1 MSTMSPIKRRL
12 PREIRHLILHCARQQ
27 LPGNFSATVA
37 CQRQPSLG
45 SNGDDLAKFAVRLF
59 FVRSNN
65 YPASFLQRFNQV
77 SDQTETTSQ
86 NSSSDSSLCKATTR
100 DSCDSTFFCTPNEA
114 SPWMSGLKVPVTAT
128 SDCNPCR
135 FPTPGAGWA
144 TADAGECS
152 SDLPLGRS
160 VRPWRKRCH
169 PPNINHVSMPST
181 KYIGMSIHKGSAGFI
196 VAKTSPLSK
205 EKSRANDIGAMN
217 LRTPTC
223 HRPGILSASVK
234 PALKA
239 IASVKQDKPMQ
250 ANPTRTARCQSD
262 LITASTAADAKKKTW
277 ERDPVNINV
286 QGMGPRS
293 CMRCATSS
301 ASSSLTINSN
311 SSTPPNQVLS
321 LLSMNSRSD
330 ST

>member
-1 MSTMSPIKRRL
+1 ML
-12 PREIRHLILHCARQQ
+12 
-27 LPGNFSATVA
+27 
-37 CQRQPSLG
+37 
-45 SNGDDLAKFAVRLF
+45 
-59 FVRSNN
+59 
-65 YPASFLQRFNQV
+65 
-77 SDQTETTSQ
+77 
-86 NSSSDSSLCKATTR
+86 
-100 DSCDSTFFCTPNEA
+100 
-114 SPWMSGLKVPVTAT
+114 GLKA

-135 FPTPGAGWA
+135 SPTPGTERA
-144 TADAGECS
+144 TVDAGECS

-160 VRPWRKRCH
+160 ARPWRKRCR
-169 PPNINHVSMPST
+169 PPNIHHVSIPST
-181 KYIGMSIHKGSAGFI
+181 KYTGTSMHKGSTGFI

-205 EKSRANDIGAMN
+205 EKSRASDIGAMN

-223 HRPGILSASVK
+223 HRPGILSANVK

-239 IASVKQDKPMQ
+239 MASVKQDRPMQ
-250 ANPTRTARCQSD
+250 ANPKRTARGPSD

-286 QGMGPRS
+286 QGTGPLY

-301 ASSSLTINSN
+301 ATSVRITNSN
-311 SSTPPNQVLS
+311 SSTPPNQVVS